1 MSTQQGEAGKSM
13 SSVKDHD
20 KSSTTMKTVLV
31 IAYHF
36 PPGGGPGVQ
45 RVLKH
50 ITYLH
55 EAGWRPVVLTVQ
67 DGDFPAR
74 DESLLSKIP
83 SNVRVVRV
91 PIFEPYKYYRRFMGG
106 GGAAIDV
113 NVNKS
118 GAQRRGWKAGLAE
131 FVRATF
137 FIPDARIGWLRNAVH
152 EGIRLVKEEGI
163 DAIYTSSPPY
173 TCALIGR
180 NIKRRTG
187 LPWVAGFRDP
197 WTGFLTTP
205 DRWWLPSA
213 IDKSLERSVFTEAD
227 AVECAWEGIIDDAVG
242 KYPSLDRTKFHHVP
256 NGYDSSDFPAPGA
269 YPRPSDNRF
278 TITYTGSMY
287 GRRNPATFLAAL
299 DLLVQQ
305 HKLGIDDLR
314 LRFVGRFGDDVNEM
328 LAGSQFASAMD
339 IISYVPH
346 EESIAMLMASDASLL
361 IVDDAKESAEIVPGK
376 VYEYLGVGKPIIA
389 LTPRNSAIERLV
401 RETRAGLCAAQ
412 DDIPAIAEI
421 IGTYVARWREG
432 TALVSADPQ
441 AIAKYERRVA
451 AHQLGSIL
459 SGLVS

>member
-1 MSTQQGEAGKSM
+1 
-13 SSVKDHD
+13 
-20 KSSTTMKTVLV
+20 MKTVLV
-31 IAYHF
+31 VAYHF

-50 ITYLH
+50 VTYLH
-55 EAGWRPVVLTVQ
+55 EAGWRPVVLTVK

-74 DESLLSKIP
+74 DESLLAKIP
-83 SNVRVVRV
+83 SSVRVVRV

-106 GGAAIDV
+106 GSNAAIDV

-118 GAQRRGWKAGLAE
+118 GAQRRGFKAGVAE
-131 FVRATF
+131 FVRATV
-137 FIPDARIGWLRNAVH
+137 FIPDARIGWLQNAVR
-152 EGIRLVKEEGI
+152 EGVKLVREEHI

-180 NIKRRTG
+180 NIKRQTG

-205 DRWWLPSA
+205 DRWWLPA
-213 IDKSLERSVFTEAD
+213 AVDRSLERSVFTEAD
-227 AVECAWEGIIDDAVG
+227 AVECAWQGIIDDAMG
-242 KYPSLDRTKFHHVP
+242 KYPTLDRSKFHHVP
-256 NGYDSSDFPAPGA
+256 NGYDSSDFPPPGS
-269 YPRPSDNRF
+269 YPRTHADRF

-299 DLLVQQ
+299 DILAEQGRVVPEDV
-305 HKLGIDDLR
+305 H
-314 LRFVGRFGDDVNEM
+314 LRFVGRFGDDVNAM
-328 LAGSQFASAMD
+328 LAASQFASAME
-339 IISYVPH
+339 IVSYVPH
-346 EESIAMLMASDASLL
+346 ATSIAMLMASDASLL

-401 RETRAGLCAAQ
+401 VETRAGLCAPQ
-412 DDIPAIAEI
+412 DDVAAIAEI
-421 IGTYVARWREG
+421 IGTYVARWRSGEAVV
-432 TALVSADPQ
+432 TADQQ
-441 AIAKYERRVA
+441 AIVKYERREA

-459 SGLVS
+459 SGIAP